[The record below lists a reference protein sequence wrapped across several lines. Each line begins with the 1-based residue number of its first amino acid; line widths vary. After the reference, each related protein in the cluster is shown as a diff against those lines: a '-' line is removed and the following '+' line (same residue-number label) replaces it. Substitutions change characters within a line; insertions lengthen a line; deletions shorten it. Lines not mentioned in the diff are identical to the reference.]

1 MRAITETEEEE
12 MEDEKVPVEKVDG
25 GGLTRRE
32 LVKRT
37 AAAGVGVGLLGTI
50 TAEEASARAEKLDL
64 VRWISPRGTLDVMDD
79 YNIRVPIQM
88 GYFKKLGINPQLN
101 AGSGSGEMQLVAAHK
116 IDMGYPSPGVLTS
129 AIDAGIPV
137 VGVWEQYPAQ
147 VFDFVL
153 PGDSNITQPSQLAG
167 KKIAV
172 LTIGWKSI
180 IDPILSD
187 AGVDPSSVKY
197 VELGTQWV
205 QAVARGQAD
214 AGLAWEGLRAQL
226 DGEAGHFG
234 AGFAIKFL
242 IGANFSKDPSNVYAV
257 RKADMASAK
266 QRDIYTRFLA
276 GVVMGFEFARAN
288 PRAAAQITYEQ
299 LPALQS
305 IISPQVAVVS
315 MAQLASGYSLRKRQG
330 GLWGSFDSS
339 AWNNYLKTIAKLG
352 QVKKTY
358 TFNDVV
364 TTSLIAAA
372 NKRADVAR
380 ARRDAKAFK
389 LDQYFSKTTLP
400 KGLAL

>member
-1 MRAITETEEEE
+1 MQENKVVLEE
-12 MEDEKVPVEKVDG
+12 PSSR
-25 GGLTRRE
+25 GLTRRE

-37 AAAGVGVGLLGTI
+37 AVAGAGLGLLGTLS
-50 TAEEASARAEKLDL
+50 AEEAVAGAQKLDL

-79 YNIRVPIQM
+79 YNIRVPIAM
-88 GYFKKLGINPQLN
+88 GYYEKLGLNVKLN
-101 AGSGSGEMQLVAAHK
+101 AGAGSGEMQLVAAK
-116 IDMGYPSPGVLTS
+116 KVDMGYPSPGVLTS

-153 PGDSNITQPSQLAG
+153 PSNSDITSPQQLAG

-172 LTIGWKSI
+172 LTIGWKAI
-180 IDPILSD
+180 VDPILAD

-205 QAVARGQAD
+205 QAVAQGQAD

-226 DGEAGHFG
+226 NGEAAHFG
-234 AGFAIKFL
+234 SAFNIKFL

-257 RKADMASAK
+257 RKADMGDAK
-266 QRDIYTRFLA
+266 KRDIYTRFLA

-288 PRAAAQITYEQ
+288 PRAAAQITYGQ

-305 IISPQVAVVS
+305 IISPQVAVES
-315 MAQLASGYSLRKRQG
+315 FAQLASGYSLRKRNG
-330 GLWGSFDSS
+330 AAWGSFDVG
-339 AWNNYLKTIAKLG
+339 AWNAYLKTIAQLG
-352 QVKKTY
+352 QVKKQY

-364 TTSLIAAA
+364 NTALIAGA

-389 LDQYFSKTTLP
+389 LNDYFKATKLP
-400 KGLAL
+400 KGLPL

>member
-1 MRAITETEEEE
+1 MDDAGFALEETSS
-12 MEDEKVPVEKVDG
+12 

-37 AAAGVGVGLLGTI
+37 AAVSAGLGVLGTI
-50 TAEEASARAEKLDL
+50 SVEDAFARTDKLDT

-79 YNIRVPIQM
+79 YNIRVPMQM
-88 GYFKKLGINPQLN
+88 GYFKRLNIAVRLN
-101 AGSGSGEMQLVAAHK
+101 AGAGSGEMQLVAANK
-116 IDMGYPSPGVLTS
+116 IDMGYPSPGVLSS
-129 AIDAGIPV
+129 AVDAGIPV

-153 PGDSNITQPSQLAG
+153 PGDSKIASPADLAG

-180 IDPILSD
+180 IDPILAD
-187 AGVDPSSVKY
+187 AGVDPGSVKY

-205 QAVARGQAD
+205 QSVARGQAD

-226 DGEAGHFG
+226 NGEAAHFG

-257 RKADMASAK
+257 RKADLGDAK
-266 QRDIYTRFLA
+266 KKDIYSRFLA

-288 PRAAAQITYEQ
+288 PKAAAQITYSQ

-305 IISPQVAVVS
+305 IISPQVAVES
-315 MAQLASGYSLRKRQG
+315 FAQLASGYSLRKRQG
-330 GLWGSFDSS
+330 NPWGSFDQN
-339 AWNNYLKTIAKLG
+339 AWNGYLATIAKLG
-352 QVKKTY
+352 QTKKQLS
-358 TFNDVV
+358 FGDVID
-364 TTSLIAAA
+364 TSLIAAA
-372 NKRADVAR
+372 NKKADIAR

-389 LDQYFSKTTLP
+389 VDQYFKRTKLP
-400 KGLAL
+400 AGLPL

>member
-1 MRAITETEEEE
+1 MQENKVVLEE
-12 MEDEKVPVEKVDG
+12 PSSR
-25 GGLTRRE
+25 GLTRRE

-37 AAAGVGVGLLGTI
+37 AVAGAGLGLLGTLS
-50 TAEEASARAEKLDL
+50 AEEAVAGAQKLDL

-79 YNIRVPIQM
+79 YNIRVPIAM
-88 GYFKKLGINPQLN
+88 GYYEKLGLNVKLN
-101 AGSGSGEMQLVAAHK
+101 AGAGSGEMQLVAAK
-116 IDMGYPSPGVLTS
+116 KVDMGYPSPGVLTS

-153 PGDSNITQPSQLAG
+153 PSNSDITSPQQLAG

-172 LTIGWKSI
+172 LTIGWKAI
-180 IDPILSD
+180 VDPILAD

-205 QAVARGQAD
+205 QAVAQGQAD

-226 DGEAGHFG
+226 NGEAAHFG
-234 AGFAIKFL
+234 SAFNIKFL

-257 RKADMASAK
+257 RKADMSDAK
-266 QRDIYTRFLA
+266 KRDIYTRFLA

-288 PRAAAQITYEQ
+288 PRAAAQITYGQ

-305 IISPQVAVVS
+305 IISPQVAVES
-315 MAQLASGYSLRKRQG
+315 FAQLASGYSLRKRNG
-330 GLWGSFDSS
+330 AAWGSFDVG
-339 AWNNYLKTIAKLG
+339 AWNAYLKTIAQLG
-352 QVKKTY
+352 QVKKQY

-364 TTSLIAAA
+364 NTALIAGA

-389 LDQYFSKTTLP
+389 LNDYFKATKLP
-400 KGLAL
+400 KGLPL